1 MKYQE
6 KQKRKRTAAAVIA
19 LLIVLAMVA
28 GLVTPFIAYAAP
40 AATQTVTMANG
51 GTTGTTQATPSAW
64 QEKEFGQEQFTLD
77 VEAGFGGEYIVRKT
91 APLKGIITNNGA
103 PFRGEL
109 QAKAYTYENSG
120 VYGQYGVE
128 QASAEYA
135 VYYQELELLQG
146 ASQKIDMEL
155 NMGTIQR
162 FLQITLVDENG
173 RTVFLQNVDL
183 KPREPEM
190 LAIGVLSERPQDMQ
204 ILAGMMPPNT
214 NGADAKFYYGTYFF
228 DGESFPSTEALMEN
242 FRVVVADGIDFAA
255 LTQTQRDALNGW
267 VTGGGMLVI
276 GTGEAGARTLG
287 GLELTADVQITGT
300 AAGSLQGTPVALAV
314 LEGDGVEPL
323 WQENGTVLAYQK
335 KEGTGR
341 IILPAFSIAT
351 TPVAAMAETP
361 AILWEICRMANDG
374 YLGLGSMEDDR
385 YYRYSP
391 MSNFPPLGMGTVK
404 LLLGLL
410 AVYIVIVG
418 PVLYLVLKKLDKREK
433 GWIVIPALAVV
444 FVAAVFAVSRTSL
457 YGNGMLRMASVVELS
472 EGADTA
478 AAETDIYLKSADA
491 GSLTYSN
498 EDNLN
503 IFPQKEEYYY
513 YNLSAGDVNCG
524 YKMLSG
530 DRTEITFYG
539 NQSWQTNHLSA
550 KTTVQTG
557 GALESTLWLEDGRLK
572 GTVTNGTNTGF
583 VDTILNA
590 NGTWLRIGQM
600 QAGET
605 LEIDQPLNP
614 DSIGSYHMFEQLFY
628 DDYSSN
634 TPTLQ
639 ERVRV
644 GEISREEAF
653 RIRSEQRLLENQT
666 TISGREG
673 LSRDGKLQM
682 DIYAFSEAPIWDSI
696 GTINGKE
703 PVVSALT
710 LYHQTFTTELAKL
723 KSFDTSFA
731 ILPTAVETAEQY
743 DWASRYGVEFFYLYD
758 EGEAELIYHIAD
770 GIELELFQF
779 EEIERHD
786 IKEKAQI
793 YNVSTGE
800 WDILRTREYNAPGE
814 YDPAQ
819 YISAD
824 GKVRLKLFMLEGNEV
839 EVPRMRMKGSG
850 LLAGN

>member
-40 AATQTVTMANG
+40 VSTQTVTMTNG
-51 GTTGTTQATPSAW
+51 GTTGTAQATPSTW

-77 VEAGFGGEYIVRKT
+77 VVVGFDGEYIVGKT
-91 APLKGIITNNGA
+91 ASLKGIITNNGA

-109 QAKAYTYENSG
+109 QAKAYTYENTG
-120 VYGQYGVE
+120 RNGVE
-128 QASAEYA
+128 SASAEYA

-155 NMGTIQR
+155 NIGTIQR
-162 FLQITLVDENG
+162 FLQITLVDESG

-183 KPREPEM
+183 KPKQPET
-190 LAIGVLSERPQDMQ
+190 LAFGILSERPQDMQ
-204 ILAGMMPPNT
+204 ILAGMMPQGT
-214 NGADAKFYYGTYFF
+214 NQVEASAFYGTYFF
-228 DGESFPSTEALMEN
+228 DGEGFPSSEALMEN
-242 FRVVVADGIDFAA
+242 FRVIVADGIDFAA
-255 LTQTQRDALNGW
+255 LTQAQRDALNGW

-300 AAGSLQGTPVALAV
+300 AAGSLQGTPVTLAV

-323 WQENGTVLAYQK
+323 WQENGAVLAYQK
-335 KEGTGR
+335 KEGEGR

-361 AILWEICRMANDG
+361 AVLWQICSMADSS
-374 YLGLGSMEDDR
+374 YLVLDNMEDDR
-385 YYRYSP
+385 YYHYSS

-410 AVYIVIVG
+410 AVYIFIVG

-433 GWIVIPALAVV
+433 GWIAIPALAAV

-457 YGNGMLRMASVVELS
+457 YGKGMLRMTSVVELS
-472 EGADTA
+472 AGADTA

-503 IFPQKEEYYY
+503 IFPQKEDYYY
-513 YNLSAGDVNCG
+513 YNLSAGDVSCG

-557 GALESTLWLEDGRLK
+557 GALESTLRLENGRLK

-605 LEIDQPLNP
+605 LEIDQPVDP
-614 DSIGSYHMFEQLFY
+614 DSAGLGSYSMFERLFY

-634 TPTLQ
+634 TPPLR
-639 ERVRV
+639 ERVRR

-653 RIRSEQRLLENQT
+653 RIRSEQSLLDNQT
-666 TISGREG
+666 NISGKEG

-682 DIYAFSEAPIWDSI
+682 DIYAFSEVPIWDSA
-696 GTINGKE
+696 GTINGRE
-703 PVVSALT
+703 PFVSALT

-723 KSFDTSFA
+723 ESFDTSFA
-731 ILPTAVETAEQY
+731 ILPEAVETAEQY
-743 DWASRYGVEFFYLYD
+743 DWITRYGVEFFYLYD

-779 EEIERHD
+779 EEIERHS
-786 IKEKAQI
+786 IEEKAQI

-800 WDILRTREYNAPGE
+800 WDILRTREYSAPGE

-824 GKVRLKLFMLEGNEV
+824 GKVRLKLFMLEGTEV

>member
-1 MKYQE
+1 MRYQE
-6 KQKRKRTAAAVIA
+6 KQKWKRTAAAVIA
-19 LLIVLAMVA
+19 VLIVLAMVA

-40 AATQTVTMANG
+40 VSTQTVTMTNG

-77 VEAGFGGEYIVRKT
+77 AEIGFGGEYIVGKAT
-91 APLKGIITNNGA
+91 PLKGVITNNGA

-109 QAKAYTYENSG
+109 QAKAYTYEESNR
-120 VYGQYGVE
+120 YGTG
-128 QASAEYA
+128 AAAAEYA

-162 FLQITLVDENG
+162 FLQITLVDESG
-173 RTVFLQNVDL
+173 RTVFLKNVDI

-190 LAIGVLSERPQDMQ
+190 LAVGVLSERPQDMQ

-214 NGADAKFYYGTYFF
+214 NEADAKFYYGTYFF

-242 FRVVVADGIDFAA
+242 FRIIVADGIDFAA
-255 LTQTQRDALNGW
+255 LTQAQRDALNGW
-267 VTGGGMLVI
+267 VAGGGMLVI

-287 GLELTADVQITGT
+287 GLELTKDVRITGT
-300 AAGSLQGTPVALAV
+300 AVGSLQGAPVTLAV

-323 WQENGTVLAYQK
+323 WREGGTVLAYQK
-335 KEGTGR
+335 KEGAGR
-341 IILPAFSIAT
+341 MILPAFSIAT

-361 AILWEICRMANDG
+361 AVLWEICRMANDS
-374 YLGLGSMEDDR
+374 YLELGSNEYDR
-385 YYRYSP
+385 YYHYSS
-391 MSNFPPLGMGTVK
+391 MSNFPPMGMSTVK

-444 FVAAVFAVSRTSL
+444 FVAVIFVVSRTSP
-457 YGNGMLRMASVVELS
+457 YGKGMMRMVSFAELS

-478 AAETDIYLKSADA
+478 AVETDIYLKSSDA
-491 GSLTYSN
+491 GSMTYRN
-498 EDNLN
+498 EDKLDV
-503 IFPQKEEYYY
+503 FPQKEDYYY
-513 YNLSAGDVNCG
+513 YNLAAGDVNCG

-550 KTTVQTG
+550 KSTVHTG
-557 GALESTLWLEDGRLK
+557 GALESTLWVENGRLK
-572 GTVTNGTNTGF
+572 GSITNGTNIGF

-605 LEIDQPLNP
+605 LEIDQPVDPEN
-614 DSIGSYHMFEQLFY
+614 IGSYHMFEQLFY

-634 TPTLQ
+634 MPTLR
-639 ERVRV
+639 ERVSR

-653 RIRSEQRLLENQT
+653 RIRSEQRLLDNKT
-666 TISGREG
+666 NTSGKEG
-673 LSRDGKLQM
+673 LSPDGKLQM
-682 DIYAFSEAPIWDSI
+682 DIYAFSEAPIWDST
-696 GTINGKE
+696 GTINGRE
-703 PVVSALT
+703 PFVSALT
-710 LYHQTFTTELAKL
+710 LCHQTFTTDLANL
-723 KSFDTSFA
+723 ESFDTSFA
-731 ILPTAVETAEQY
+731 ILPEAVKTTEQY
-743 DWASRYGVEFFYLYD
+743 DWTSRYGVEFFYLYD
-758 EGEAELIYHIAD
+758 EGDAELIYNIAD
-770 GIELELFQF
+770 GIRLELFQF
-779 EEIERHD
+779 EEIERNS
-786 IKEKAQI
+786 IREKAEI

-800 WDILRTREYNAPGE
+800 WDILRTREYVAPGE

-839 EVPRMRMKGSG
+839 KVPRMRVKGSG

>member
-6 KQKRKRTAAAVIA
+6 KQKRKRAAAAVIA
-19 LLIVLAMVA
+19 VLIVLAMVA

-40 AATQTVTMANG
+40 AATQTVTMTNG
-51 GTTGTTQATPSAW
+51 GTTGTTQATPSTW

-77 VEAGFGGEYIVRKT
+77 AAVGFDGEYIVGKT

-109 QAKAYTYENSG
+109 QAKAYTFEDTGWYGTKSG
-120 VYGQYGVE
+120 
-128 QASAEYA
+128 AAEYA
-135 VYYQELELLQG
+135 IFYQELELLQG
-146 ASQKIDMEL
+146 ASQKIDLEL
-155 NMGTIQR
+155 NIGTIQR

-183 KPREPEM
+183 KPREPNM

-228 DGESFPSTEALMEN
+228 DGEGFPSSAALMEN
-242 FRVVVADGIDFAA
+242 FRIIVADGIDFAA
-255 LTQTQRDALNGW
+255 LTQAQRDALNGW
-267 VTGGGMLVI
+267 VIGGGMLVI

-300 AAGSLQGTPVALAV
+300 TAGSLQGTPVTLAS

-323 WQENGTVLAYQK
+323 WQESGAVLAYQK
-335 KEGTGR
+335 KEGGGR

-361 AILWEICRMANDG
+361 AILWNICSMANNS
-374 YLGLGSMEDDR
+374 YLGLDNMTDDR
-385 YYRYSP
+385 YYRYSS
-391 MSNFPPLGMGTVK
+391 MSNFPPLGTGTVK

-418 PVLYLVLKKLDKREK
+418 PMLYLVLKKLDKREK
-433 GWIVIPALAVV
+433 GWIAVPALAVL

-457 YGNGMLRMASVVELS
+457 YGNGMLRMVSKVELA

-498 EDNLN
+498 EDKLN
-503 IFPQKEEYYY
+503 IFPQKEDYYY
-513 YNLSAGDVNCG
+513 YNLAAGDVNCG

-530 DRTEITFYG
+530 NRSEITFYG
-539 NQSWQTNHLSA
+539 NQSWQTNYLSA

-557 GALESTLWLEDGRLK
+557 GALESTLRLENGRLK
-572 GTVTNGTNTGF
+572 GTVTNGTNSGF

-605 LEIDQPLNP
+605 LEIDQPVDP
-614 DSIGSYHMFEQLFY
+614 DSIGLGSYSTFERLFY

-634 TPTLQ
+634 TPPLR
-639 ERVRV
+639 ERVSR

-666 TISGREG
+666 NVYGSEG
-673 LSRDGKLQM
+673 LSSDGRLKM
-682 DIYAFSEAPIWDSI
+682 EFYAFSEAPIWDNT
-696 GTINGKE
+696 GTINGKK
-703 PVVSALT
+703 PFVSALT

-723 KSFDTSFA
+723 ESFDTSFA
-731 ILPTAVETAEQY
+731 ILPEAVETAEQHE
-743 DWASRYGVEFFYLYD
+743 WNTRYGVEFFYLYHD
-758 EGEAELIYHIAD
+758 GEAEFVYD
-770 GIELELFQF
+770 VPEGIDLELFQF
-779 EEIERHD
+779 NDETNRDAVREGTRIL
-786 IKEKAQI
+786 
-793 YNVSTGE
+793 NVSTGE
-800 WDILRTREYNAPGE
+800 WEILRVTEYTAPE
-814 YDPAQ
+814 D

-824 GKVRLKLFMLEGNEV
+824 GKIRLKMFLREHNDV
-839 EVPRMRMKGSG
+839 QVPGMRMKGSG